1 MNKKVIAIAAA
12 MAVILTSMAVAIPSL
27 QGSDADFTGVT
38 AAPVAYNKV
47 DNVRAILYQ
56 DKVLMVDI
64 SGAATLDKDN
74 LYKVEVST
82 ASTYSEAKGITVSP
96 VTAVGGKIVINV
108 DGKSTDGTSDLI
120 SSVSDGTTKTANLFV
135 KVKTKAGLN
144 VGNQILL
151 TYKVTSSGLSAMT
164 MTLYKNNDD
173 GWDVDD
179 IGSTADATVS
189 DVALQNRGIKLGLN
203 EAQKTIQDMTSTV
216 DTSIESDSNHTLSD
230 PSGKLVLSGWSG
242 EKKKV
247 NGTVDIEASTMTVED
262 LIYKADDVGAIKNM
276 NKTNLTA
283 EIILYA
289 VYGSVNYSVYIQ
301 NHSRDADDSWVTT
314 DAEIKGTTSSSAS
327 ETKIATAS
335 VTPTVS
341 SIGYGILSIELE
353 NKTNNTNNYT
363 FEIKAYGAITSD
375 GAIDSE
381 ALTTESVK
389 LTQIST
395 NVYKI
400 SEVKSDLYITI
411 EVKSTKSTAG
421 TLYFDSIKN
430 GTSGAANLSL
440 ELHSNT
446 VLNADSTLKMDGTI
460 YTTTDDGIR
469 TYSSLINYKT
479 LGGGQTNP
487 ISVKM
492 DGSDVTSIDSRLN
505 NTTLNLYDASG
516 TPVEADSYDMAL
528 ELTNGYYI
536 YALQGTW
543 KNGDSS
549 VYTPWSLSDS

>member
-64 SGAATLDKDN
+64 SGAATLDEDN

-82 ASTYSEAKGITVSP
+82 ASSYTDAKGIVVSP
-96 VTAVGGKIVINV
+96 VAAVGGKIVINV
-108 DGKSTDGTSDLI
+108 DGKSTDGMTSLI
-120 SSVSDGTTKTANLFV
+120 GSVSDETTKTANLFV

-144 VGNQILL
+144 VGSQILL
-151 TYKVTSSGLSAMT
+151 TYKVTSSGLCAMAIH
-164 MTLYKNNDD
+164 LYKNNDD
-173 GWDVDD
+173 GWDADS
-179 IGSTADATVS
+179 IGDTAYAEVS
-189 DVALQNRGIKLGLN
+189 DVALQNRGINLGLN
-203 EAQKTIQDMTSTV
+203 ETQKTIQDMTSAV
-216 DTSIESDSNHTLSD
+216 DTGTESEGNYTLTD
-230 PSGKLVLSGWSG
+230 PNSKLELIGWS
-242 EKKKV
+242 KNV
-247 NGTVDIEASTMTVED
+247 QRVDGTADIEAKTMIVED
-262 LIYKADDVGAIKNM
+262 LIYKAGDVGAIKNM
-276 NKTNLTA
+276 GKTNLA
-283 EIILYA
+283 NEIALYA
-289 VYGSVNYSVYIQ
+289 VYGSTSYSVHVQ
-301 NHSRDADDSWVTT
+301 DHFEDTDSSWVTT
-314 DAEIKGTTSSSAS
+314 NAEIKGTTSSSTS

-335 VTPTVS
+335 VTPTIS

-353 NKTNNTNNYT
+353 NKSNNTNNYA
-363 FEIKAYGAITSD
+363 FEIEAYGAITTG
-375 GAIDSE
+375 GAVEGD
-381 ALTTESVK
+381 ALTTEKVK
-389 LTQIST
+389 ITQIST

-400 SEVKSDLYITI
+400 SEVKSDLYIKI
-411 EVKSTKSTAG
+411 GVKSTKSAAG

-430 GTSGAANLSL
+430 TTSGAANLSL

-446 VLNADSTLKMDGTI
+446 KLDSDSTLKMDGTI
-460 YTTTDDGIR
+460 YTTSDDGIR

-479 LGGGQTNP
+479 LGNGQGNP

-492 DGSDVTSIDSRLN
+492 DGSDVTSIDSRLS

-516 TPVEADSYDMAL
+516 TPIEADSYDMAL
-528 ELTNGYYI
+528 ELNDGYYI

-543 KNGDSS
+543 KNGDNS

>member
-64 SGAATLDKDN
+64 SGAATLDEDN

-82 ASTYSEAKGITVSP
+82 VETYSESKGIIISP
-96 VTAVGGKIVINV
+96 VASVGGKIVINV
-108 DGKSTDGTSDLI
+108 DGMSTDGTNPLI
-120 SSVSDGTTKTANLFV
+120 SSVSDGTTKTAKIFV
-135 KVKTKAGLN
+135 KIKAMNGTI

-151 TYKVTSSGLSAMT
+151 TYKVTNSGLCAMT
-164 MTLYKNNDD
+164 MHLYKNNDD
-173 GWDVDD
+173 GWDATT
-179 IGSTADATVS
+179 IGDTAYVEVS
-189 DVALQNRGIKLGLN
+189 DVSLQNRGIKLGLN
-203 EAQKTIQDMTSTV
+203 EAQKTIQNMTATV
-216 DTSIESDSNHTLSD
+216 DTSTESEDNHTLTD
-230 PSGKLVLSGWSG
+230 PNGKLELIGWSA
-242 EKKKV
+242 EKKTV
-247 NGTVDIEASTMTVED
+247 NGAVDIEAKAMIVED
-262 LIYKADDVGAIKNM
+262 LIYKAGDDGAII
-276 NKTNLTA
+276 TA
-283 EIILYA
+283 NEISLYA
-289 VYGSVNYSVYIQ
+289 VYGSLNYSVYVQ
-301 NHSRDADDSWVTT
+301 DHSKDVGDSWVTT
-314 DAEIKGTTSSSAS
+314 NAEIKGTTSSSTS

-335 VTPTVS
+335 VTPTIS

-353 NKTNNTNNYT
+353 NKDNNTNNYA
-363 FEIKAYGAITSD
+363 FEIEAYGAITAG
-375 GAIDSE
+375 GAVEGD
-381 ALTTESVK
+381 ALTTEKVK
-389 LTQIST
+389 ITQIST

-400 SEVKSDLYITI
+400 SEVKSDLYIKI
-411 EVKSTKSTAG
+411 GVKSTESTAG

-430 GTSGAANLSL
+430 TTGGAANLSL

-446 VLNADSTLKMDGTI
+446 KLELNSTLKMDGTI
-460 YTTTDDGIR
+460 YTTSNDGIR

-479 LGGGQTNP
+479 LGGGQGNP

-492 DGSDVTSIDSRLN
+492 DGSDVTSIDSRLS
-505 NTTLNLYDASG
+505 NTTLSLYDASG
-516 TPVEADSYDMAL
+516 TPIEADSYDMAL
-528 ELTNGYYI
+528 KLNDGYYV

-549 VYTPWSLSDS
+549 IHTPWSLSDS

>member
-64 SGAATLDKDN
+64 SGAATLDEDN

-82 ASTYSEAKGITVSP
+82 ASSYTDAKGIVVSP
-96 VTAVGGKIVINV
+96 VAAVGGKIVINV
-108 DGKSTDGTSDLI
+108 DGKSTDGMTSLI
-120 SSVSDGTTKTANLFV
+120 GSVSDETTKTANLFV

-144 VGNQILL
+144 VGSQILL
-151 TYKVTSSGLSAMT
+151 TYKVTSSGLCAMT

-173 GWDVDD
+173 GWDADD
-179 IGSTADATVS
+179 IGVTADATVS
-189 DVALQNRGIKLGLN
+189 NVALQNRGIKLGLD
-203 EAQKTIQDMTSTV
+203 ETQKTIQNMTASV
-216 DTSIESDSNHTLSD
+216 DTSTESEDNRTLTD
-230 PSGKLVLSGWSG
+230 PNGKLELIGWSA
-242 EKKKV
+242 EKKTV
-247 NGTVDIEASTMTVED
+247 NGAVDIEAKTMIVED
-262 LIYKADDVGAIKNM
+262 LIYKAGDAGAII
-276 NKTNLTA
+276 TA
-283 EIILYA
+283 NEISLYA
-289 VYGSVNYSVYIQ
+289 VYGSVDYSVHIQ
-301 NHSRDADDSWVTT
+301 DHFKDTDDSWVTT
-314 DAEIKGTTSSSAS
+314 NAEIKGTTSSSTS

-335 VTPTVS
+335 VTPTIS

-353 NKTNNTNNYT
+353 NKSNNTNNYA
-363 FEIKAYGAITSD
+363 FEIEAYGTITNG
-375 GAIDSE
+375 GAVNGD
-381 ALTTESVK
+381 ALTTEKVK
-389 LTQIST
+389 ITQIST

-400 SEVKSDLYITI
+400 SEVKSDLYIKI
-411 EVKSTKSTAG
+411 GVKSTESTAG

-430 GTSGAANLSL
+430 TTSGAANLSL

-446 VLNADSTLKMDGTI
+446 VLDSNSTLKMDGTI
-460 YTTTDDGIR
+460 YTTSDDGIR

-479 LGGGQTNP
+479 LGNGQNNP

-492 DGSDVTSIDSRLN
+492 DGSDVTSIDSRLS
-505 NTTLNLYDASG
+505 NTTLSLYDASG
-516 TPVEADSYDMAL
+516 TPIEADSYDMAL
-528 ELTNGYYI
+528 KLNDGYYI

-543 KNGDSS
+543 KNGDNS

>member
-64 SGAATLDKDN
+64 SGAATLDEDN

-82 ASTYSEAKGITVSP
+82 ASSYTATNGVSMSP
-96 VTAVGGKIVINV
+96 IMAINGKIMVNV
-108 DGKSTDGTSDLI
+108 DGESENGSTSLLDIAEGEESSTSKLY
-120 SSVSDGTTKTANLFV
+120 V
-135 KVKTKAGLN
+135 KVKTKNGGTTVAG
-144 VGNQILL
+144 QIAL
-151 TYKVTSSGLSAMT
+151 TYKTSNSSLEPMA
-164 MTLYKNNDD
+164 MTLYKNNDG
-173 GWDVDD
+173 GWDEDS
-179 IGSTADATVS
+179 IGGTELKSLKVT
-189 DVALQNRGIKLGLN
+189 LQNRGLKVGVDEEQFTSQN
-203 EAQKTIQDMTSTV
+203 MTATV
-216 DTSIESDSNHTLSD
+216 DASGDLTDS
-230 PSGKLVLSGWSG
+230 SGKFELIGWSNIQQ
-242 EKKKV
+242 EV
-247 NGTVDIEASTMTVED
+247 NGIADVEAETMTVED
-262 LIYKADDVGAIKNM
+262 LLYKVGDVGAISN
-276 NKTNLTA
+276 TNTIVLH
-283 EIILYA
+283 A
-289 VYGSVNYSVYIQ
+289 VYGSLNYSVYVQ
-301 NHSRDADDSWVTT
+301 DHSKDVGDSWVTT
-314 DAEIKGTTSSSAS
+314 NAEIKGTTSSSTS

-335 VTPTVS
+335 VTPTIS

-363 FEIKAYGAITSD
+363 FEIEAYGAITTG
-375 GAIDSE
+375 GAVEGD
-381 ALTTESVK
+381 ALTTEKVK
-389 LTQIST
+389 ITQIST

-400 SEVKSDLYITI
+400 SEVKSDLYIKI
-411 EVKSTKSTAG
+411 GVKSTESTAG

-430 GTSGAANLSL
+430 TTSGAANLSL

-446 VLNADSTLKMDGTI
+446 VLDPNSTLKMDGTI
-460 YTTTDDGIR
+460 YTTSDDGIR

-479 LGGGQTNP
+479 LGEGQGNP

-492 DGSDVTSIDSRLN
+492 DGSDVTSIDSRLS
-505 NTTLNLYDASG
+505 NTTLSLYDASG
-516 TPVEADSYDMAL
+516 TPIEADSYDMAL
-528 ELTNGYYI
+528 KLNNGYYI

-543 KNGDSS
+543 ENGDNS

>member
-82 ASTYSEAKGITVSP
+82 ASSYTDAKGIVVSP
-96 VTAVGGKIVINV
+96 VAAVGGKIVINV
-108 DGKSTDGTSDLI
+108 DGKSTDGTTSLI
-120 SSVSDGTTKTANLFV
+120 SSVSDETTKTANLFV
-135 KVKTKAGLN
+135 KVKTTTGTII
-144 VGNQILL
+144 GSQILL
-151 TYKVTSSGLSAMT
+151 TYKVTKSGLCAMT

-173 GWDVDD
+173 GWDAND
-179 IGSTADATVS
+179 IGVTADATVS
-189 DVALQNRGIKLGLN
+189 NVALQNRGIKLGLD
-203 EAQKTIQDMTSTV
+203 ETQKTIQNMTASV
-216 DTSIESDSNHTLSD
+216 DTSTESEDNHTLAD
-230 PSGKLVLSGWSG
+230 PNGKLKLIGWSNIG
-242 EKKKV
+242 QKV
-247 NGTVDIEASTMTVED
+247 DAEADIEAKTMIVED
-262 LIYKADDVGAIKNM
+262 LIYKAGDVGAIKNM
-276 NKTNLTA
+276 GKTNLA
-283 EIILYA
+283 NEISLYA
-289 VYGSVNYSVYIQ
+289 VYGSLNYSVYVQ
-301 NHSRDADDSWVTT
+301 DHSKDVGDSWVTT
-314 DAEIKGTTSSSAS
+314 NAEIKGTTSSSAS

-335 VTPTVS
+335 VTPTIS

-353 NKTNNTNNYT
+353 NKDNNTNNYA
-363 FEIKAYGAITSD
+363 FEIEAYGAVSAG
-375 GAIDSE
+375 GAVEGD
-381 ALTTESVK
+381 ALTTEKVK
-389 LTQIST
+389 ITQIST

-400 SEVKSDLYITI
+400 SEVKSDLYIKI
-411 EVKSTKSTAG
+411 GVKSTESTAG

-430 GTSGAANLSL
+430 TTSGAANLSL

-446 VLNADSTLKMDGTI
+446 KLDSDSTLKMDGTI
-460 YTTTDDGIR
+460 YTTSDDGIR

-479 LGGGQTNP
+479 LGNGQDNP

-492 DGSDVTSIDSRLN
+492 DGSDVTSIDSRLS
-505 NTTLNLYDASG
+505 NTTLSLYDASG
-516 TPVEADSYDMAL
+516 TPIEADSYDMAL
-528 ELTNGYYI
+528 KLNNGYYI

-549 VYTPWSLSDS
+549 IHTPWSLSDS

>member
-64 SGAATLDKDN
+64 SGAATLDEDN

-82 ASTYSEAKGITVSP
+82 ASSYTDAKGIVVSP
-96 VTAVGGKIVINV
+96 VAAVGGKIVINV
-108 DGKSTDGTSDLI
+108 DGKSTDGMTSLI
-120 SSVSDGTTKTANLFV
+120 GSVSDETTKTANLFV

-144 VGNQILL
+144 VGSQILL
-151 TYKVTSSGLSAMT
+151 TYKVTSSGLCAMT

-173 GWDVDD
+173 GWDADD
-179 IGSTADATVS
+179 IGVTADATVS
-189 DVALQNRGIKLGLN
+189 NVALQNRGIKLGLD
-203 EAQKTIQDMTSTV
+203 ETQKTIQNMTASV
-216 DTSIESDSNHTLSD
+216 DTSTESEDNRTLTD
-230 PSGKLVLSGWSG
+230 PNGKLELIGWSA
-242 EKKKV
+242 EKKTV
-247 NGTVDIEASTMTVED
+247 NGAVDIEAKTMIVED
-262 LIYKADDVGAIKNM
+262 LIYKAGDAGAII
-276 NKTNLTA
+276 TA
-283 EIILYA
+283 NEISLYA
-289 VYGSVNYSVYIQ
+289 VYGSVDYSVHIQ
-301 NHSRDADDSWVTT
+301 DHFKDTDDSWVTT
-314 DAEIKGTTSSSAS
+314 NAEIKGTTSSSTS
-327 ETKIATAS
+327 ETKVATAS
-335 VTPTVS
+335 VTPTIS

-353 NKTNNTNNYT
+353 NKDNNTNNYA
-363 FEIKAYGAITSD
+363 FEIKAYGAVSAG
-375 GAIDSE
+375 GAVEGD
-381 ALTTESVK
+381 ALTTEKVK
-389 LTQIST
+389 ITQIST

-400 SEVKSDLYITI
+400 SEVKSDLYIKI
-411 EVKSTKSTAG
+411 GVKSTKSTAG

-430 GTSGAANLSL
+430 TTSGAANLSL

-446 VLNADSTLKMDGTI
+446 ELDSDSTLKMDGTI
-460 YTTTDDGIR
+460 YTTSDDGIR

-479 LGGGQTNP
+479 LGNGQDNP

-492 DGSDVTSIDSRLN
+492 DGSDVTSIDSRLS
-505 NTTLNLYDASG
+505 NTTLSLYDASG
-516 TPVEADSYDMAL
+516 TPIEADSYDMAL
-528 ELTNGYYI
+528 KLNNGYYI

-543 KNGDSS
+543 KNGDNS

>member
-27 QGSDADFTGVT
+27 QGSDADFIGVT

-96 VTAVGGKIVINV
+96 VAAVGGKIVINV

-120 SSVSDGTTKTANLFV
+120 SSVSDGTTKTANLYV

-144 VGNQILL
+144 VGSLILL

-173 GWDVDD
+173 GWDADN
-179 IGSTADATVS
+179 IGVTAGVTVS

-276 NKTNLTA
+276 NKTNLTT
-283 EIILYA
+283 EIVLYA

-301 NHSRDADDSWVTT
+301 DHSRDADDSWVTT
-314 DAEIKGTTSSSAS
+314 NAEIKGTTSSSAS

-335 VTPTVS
+335 VTSTVS

-353 NKTNNTNNYT
+353 NNVNNTNNYA
-363 FEIKAYGAITSD
+363 FEIKAYGAITSGGATD
-375 GAIDSE
+375 GE
-381 ALTTESVK
+381 ALTTESIK

>member
-64 SGAATLDKDN
+64 SGAATLDEDN

-82 ASTYSEAKGITVSP
+82 ASSYTDAKGIVVSP
-96 VTAVGGKIVINV
+96 VAAVGGKIVINV
-108 DGKSTDGTSDLI
+108 DGKSTDGMTSLI
-120 SSVSDGTTKTANLFV
+120 GSVSDETTKTANLFV

-144 VGNQILL
+144 VGSQILL
-151 TYKVTSSGLSAMT
+151 TYKVTSSGLCAMT

-173 GWDVDD
+173 GWDADD
-179 IGSTADATVS
+179 IGVTADATVS
-189 DVALQNRGIKLGLN
+189 NVALQNRGIKLGLD
-203 EAQKTIQDMTSTV
+203 ETQKTIQNMTASV
-216 DTSIESDSNHTLSD
+216 DTSTESEDNRTLTD
-230 PSGKLVLSGWSG
+230 PNGKLELIGWSA
-242 EKKKV
+242 EKKTV
-247 NGTVDIEASTMTVED
+247 NGAVDIEAKTMIVED
-262 LIYKADDVGAIKNM
+262 LIYKAGDAGAII
-276 NKTNLTA
+276 TA
-283 EIILYA
+283 NEISLYA
-289 VYGSVNYSVYIQ
+289 VYGSVDYSVHIQ
-301 NHSRDADDSWVTT
+301 DHFKDTDDSWVTT
-314 DAEIKGTTSSSAS
+314 NAEIKGTTSSSTS
-327 ETKIATAS
+327 ETKVATAS
-335 VTPTVS
+335 VTPTIS

-353 NKTNNTNNYT
+353 NKDNNTNNYA
-363 FEIKAYGAITSD
+363 FEIKAYGAVSAG
-375 GAIDSE
+375 GAVEGD
-381 ALTTESVK
+381 ALTTEKVK
-389 LTQIST
+389 ITQIST

-400 SEVKSDLYITI
+400 SEVKSDLYIKI
-411 EVKSTKSTAG
+411 GVKSTKSTAG

-430 GTSGAANLSL
+430 TTSGAANLSL

-446 VLNADSTLKMDGTI
+446 ELDSDSTLKMDGTI
-460 YTTTDDGIR
+460 YTTSDDGIR

-479 LGGGQTNP
+479 LGNGQDNP

-492 DGSDVTSIDSRLN
+492 DGSDVTSIDSRLS
-505 NTTLNLYDASG
+505 NTTLSLYDASG
-516 TPVEADSYDMAL
+516 TPIEADSYDMAL
-528 ELTNGYYI
+528 KLNDGYYI

-543 KNGDSS
+543 KNGDNS

>member
-27 QGSDADFTGVT
+27 QGLDAGFTDVT

-82 ASTYSEAKGITVSP
+82 ASSYTDAKGIVVSP
-96 VTAVGGKIVINV
+96 VAAVGGKIVINV
-108 DGKSTDGTSDLI
+108 DGKSTDGTNSLI
-120 SSVSDGTTKTANLFV
+120 SSVSDETTKTANLFV

-144 VGNQILL
+144 VGSQILL
-151 TYKVTSSGLSAMT
+151 TYKVTSSGLCAMT

-173 GWDVDD
+173 GWDADD
-179 IGSTADATVS
+179 IGVTADATVS
-189 DVALQNRGIKLGLN
+189 NVALQNRGIKLGLN
-203 EAQKTIQDMTSTV
+203 EEQKTIQNMTASV
-216 DTSIESDSNHTLSD
+216 DTSTESEDNRTLTD
-230 PSGKLVLSGWSG
+230 PNGKLELIGWSA
-242 EKKKV
+242 EKKTV
-247 NGTVDIEASTMTVED
+247 NGAVDVEAKTMIVED
-262 LIYKADDVGAIKNM
+262 LIYEAGDAGAII
-276 NKTNLTA
+276 TA
-283 EIILYA
+283 NEISLYA
-289 VYGSVNYSVYIQ
+289 VYGSVDYSVHIQ
-301 NHSRDADDSWVTT
+301 DHFKDTDDSWVTT
-314 DAEIKGTTSSSAS
+314 NAEIKGTTSSSAS

-335 VTPTVS
+335 VTPTIS

-353 NKTNNTNNYT
+353 NKVNNTNNYT
-363 FEIKAYGAITSD
+363 FEIEAYGAITTG
-375 GAIDSE
+375 GAVEGD
-381 ALTTESVK
+381 ALTTEKVK
-389 LTQIST
+389 ITQIST

-400 SEVKSDLYITI
+400 SEVKSDLYIKI
-411 EVKSTKSTAG
+411 GVKSTKSTVG

-430 GTSGAANLSL
+430 TTSGAANLSL

-446 VLNADSTLKMDGTI
+446 VLNPNSTLKMDGTI
-460 YTTTDDGIR
+460 YTTSDDGIR

-479 LGGGQTNP
+479 LGNGQDNP

-492 DGSDVTSIDSRLN
+492 DGSDVTLTSSRLS
-505 NTTLNLYDASG
+505 NTTLSLYDASG
-516 TPVEADSYDMAL
+516 TPIEADSYDMIL
-528 ELTNGYYI
+528 KLNNGYYI

-543 KNGDSS
+543 ENGDSS
-549 VYTPWSLSDS
+549 VHTPWSLSDS

>member
-96 VTAVGGKIVINV
+96 VAAVGGKIVINV

-120 SSVSDGTTKTANLFV
+120 SSVSDGTTKTANLYV

-144 VGNQILL
+144 VGSLILL

-173 GWDVDD
+173 GWDADN
-179 IGSTADATVS
+179 IGVTAGVTVS

-276 NKTNLTA
+276 NKTNLTT
-283 EIILYA
+283 EIVLYA

-301 NHSRDADDSWVTT
+301 DHSRDADDSWVTT
-314 DAEIKGTTSSSAS
+314 NAEIKGTTSSSAS

-335 VTPTVS
+335 VTSTVS

-353 NKTNNTNNYT
+353 NNVNNTNNYA
-363 FEIKAYGAITSD
+363 FEIKAYGAITSGGATD
-375 GAIDSE
+375 GE
-381 ALTTESVK
+381 ALTTESIK

-505 NTTLNLYDASG
+505 NTTLKLYDDSG

-528 ELTNGYYI
+528 ELTGGYYI